1 MKNWLYQVFIH
12 RITNECYGGAL
23 DYVSHGSR
31 LLDVGI
37 GNGIMLETFGPLI
50 KSKRLKITGIDIDAG
65 YLKHCKELI
74 RKHQL
79 GDYLDVWQG
88 SAESYTP
95 GPQGCFD
102 FVLFC
107 MSFMVLRDP
116 RSVLDRARSWLKP
129 GGEIVFVQALF
140 KRRSRL
146 VDLVKPK
153 LKYLTTV
160 DFGRATYEKDFFDL
174 LSENGLTV
182 REDRVLK
189 GEWLNSQCR
198 MIVASF
204 QDARLPPAGPRD
216 RGPSAVKVRSA
227 GEGLCPVAIKAVPQ
241 PATPPSGLRR

>member
-12 RITNECYGGAL
+12 RVTNECYRGSL
-23 DYVSHGSR
+23 SYVSSGSR
-31 LLDVGI
+31 VLDVGI
-37 GNGIMLETFGPLI
+37 GNGIMLETFHSLI

-74 RKHQL
+74 QKHQL
-79 GDYLDVWQG
+79 EDYLDVCQG
-88 SAESYTP
+88 AAESYAP
-95 GPQGCFD
+95 RQKGGFD
-102 FVLFC
+102 FILFC
-107 MSFMVLRDP
+107 MSFMLLRDP

-140 KRRSRL
+140 KRRSHL
-146 VDLVKPK
+146 VDLIKPK

-204 QDARLPPAGPRD
+204 QEARMHPA
-216 RGPSAVKVRSA
+216 PSEVSGRIIEKGRSA
-227 GEGLCPVAIKAVPQ
+227 CKGLYPVNAKSASQ
-241 PATPPSGLRR
+241 